1 MKNSELWR
9 ALGRN
14 TIISM
19 VLFGALLGLL
29 WLAEMIFPSMTLL
42 KWHDKWHDPAWV
54 VGIPASIIGVAY
66 ILTIRDPHNYTG
78 FYAGIIMSILL
89 GIQFILQGGYDS
101 AFLFFLVFIPFQ
113 MMSIY
118 KWSRNKEEGGA
129 SFEPK
134 FLDTPRLVMSI
145 AMLVIITAGDYV
157 LSTFAL
163 MHDGL
168 TDNMP
173 VKILNG
179 LLISSSFLAN
189 YWLIYRKTD
198 SWIYWFI
205 YSVAGIGL
213 FIILGNVFSI
223 VLFTFFLV
231 INSMAGLAWIKGTS
245 KENLNWVKIE
255 PAQLM
260 DFLLAKMGGMAKS
273 SVKQLLGQRRVKVG
287 NAIQTRHDFALKKG
301 DVVTVSS
308 GRGNSQLTHPKLKIV
323 YEDDDL
329 IVVNKQPGL
338 LTVAATPGSSETTA
352 YSILRAYVK
361 KQNARAGIYVV
372 HRLDRETSGL
382 LVFARS
388 EELQHYMREYWRELV
403 TERTY
408 IALAEGV
415 LKPAEGKITTWLTED
430 KRNAVVY
437 SSPVDDGG
445 DIAITNYKTLRSSAD
460 GQYSLVELHLET
472 GRTNQIRVHLA
483 SKGCPVVGDRK
494 YGHGNEYSPI
504 DRLCLHAKVLAFI
517 HPVTEKTVRFESP
530 VPKEFNRVLV

>member
-1 MKNSELWR
+1 MIKR
-9 ALGRN
+9 KQD
-14 TIISM
+14 T
-19 VLFGALLGLL
+19 VLKV
-29 WLAEMIFPSMTLL
+29 AEAAP
-42 KWHDKWHDPAWV
+42 
-54 VGIPASIIGVAY
+54 
-66 ILTIRDPHNYTG
+66 
-78 FYAGIIMSILL
+78 
-89 GIQFILQGGYDS
+89 
-101 AFLFFLVFIPFQ
+101 
-113 MMSIY
+113 
-118 KWSRNKEEGGA
+118 
-129 SFEPK
+129 
-134 FLDTPRLVMSI
+134 
-145 AMLVIITAGDYV
+145 
-157 LSTFAL
+157 
-163 MHDGL
+163 
-168 TDNMP
+168 
-173 VKILNG
+173 
-179 LLISSSFLAN
+179 
-189 YWLIYRKTD
+189 
-198 SWIYWFI
+198 
-205 YSVAGIGL
+205 
-213 FIILGNVFSI
+213 
-223 VLFTFFLV
+223 
-231 INSMAGLAWIKGTS
+231 
-245 KENLNWVKIE
+245 
-255 PAQLM
+255 LM
-260 DFLLAKMGGMAKS
+260 DFLIAKMGGMTKS

-287 NAIQTRHDFALKKG
+287 NAVQTRHDFALKAG

-323 YEDDDL
+323 YDDDDL

-352 YSILRAYVK
+352 FSILRAYVK

-415 LKPAEGKITTWLTED
+415 LEPREGQIRSWFTED

-445 DIAITNYKTLRSSAD
+445 DLAITNYKVLKTSNFQTAEGSNPKC
-460 GQYSLVELHLET
+460 YSLVELHLET

-494 YGHGNEYSPI
+494 YGHGNESSPI

-530 VPKEFNRVLV
+530 VPKEFNRVLL

>member
-1 MKNSELWR
+1 MIKR
-9 ALGRN
+9 KQD
-14 TIISM
+14 T
-19 VLFGALLGLL
+19 VLKV
-29 WLAEMIFPSMTLL
+29 T
-42 KWHDKWHDPAWV
+42 
-54 VGIPASIIGVAY
+54 
-66 ILTIRDPHNYTG
+66 
-78 FYAGIIMSILL
+78 
-89 GIQFILQGGYDS
+89 
-101 AFLFFLVFIPFQ
+101 
-113 MMSIY
+113 
-118 KWSRNKEEGGA
+118 
-129 SFEPK
+129 
-134 FLDTPRLVMSI
+134 
-145 AMLVIITAGDYV
+145 
-157 LSTFAL
+157 
-163 MHDGL
+163 
-168 TDNMP
+168 
-173 VKILNG
+173 
-179 LLISSSFLAN
+179 
-189 YWLIYRKTD
+189 
-198 SWIYWFI
+198 
-205 YSVAGIGL
+205 
-213 FIILGNVFSI
+213 
-223 VLFTFFLV
+223 
-231 INSMAGLAWIKGTS
+231 
-245 KENLNWVKIE
+245 E

-260 DFLLAKMGGMAKS
+260 DFLMAKMGGMAKS

-287 NAIQTRHDFALKKG
+287 NAVQTRHDFELKPG

-338 LTVAATPGSSETTA
+338 LTVATAPGSKETTVM
-352 YSILRAYVK
+352 SILRAYVK
-361 KQNARAGIYVV
+361 KQNARANIYVV

-415 LKPAEGKITTWLTED
+415 LEPREGKITTWLTED

-445 DIAITNYKTLRSSAD
+445 DIAITNYKVLKTSTTPPHPSPQGRESGSRHFSSLEGRS
-460 GQYSLVELHLET
+460 GGVTYSLVELHLET

-494 YGHGNEYSPI
+494 YGHGNENSPI

-530 VPKEFNRVLV
+530 VPKEFNRVLQ

>member
-1 MKNSELWR
+1 MIKR
-9 ALGRN
+9 KQD
-14 TIISM
+14 T
-19 VLFGALLGLL
+19 VL
-29 WLAEMIFPSMTLL
+29 
-42 KWHDKWHDPAWV
+42 K
-54 VGIPASIIGVAY
+54 VA
-66 ILTIRDPHNYTG
+66 D
-78 FYAGIIMSILL
+78 
-89 GIQFILQGGYDS
+89 GG
-101 AFLFFLVFIPFQ
+101 
-113 MMSIY
+113 
-118 KWSRNKEEGGA
+118 
-129 SFEPK
+129 
-134 FLDTPRLVMSI
+134 
-145 AMLVIITAGDYV
+145 
-157 LSTFAL
+157 
-163 MHDGL
+163 
-168 TDNMP
+168 
-173 VKILNG
+173 
-179 LLISSSFLAN
+179 
-189 YWLIYRKTD
+189 
-198 SWIYWFI
+198 
-205 YSVAGIGL
+205 
-213 FIILGNVFSI
+213 
-223 VLFTFFLV
+223 
-231 INSMAGLAWIKGTS
+231 
-245 KENLNWVKIE
+245 
-255 PAQLM
+255 QLM
-260 DFLLAKMGGMAKS
+260 DFLMAKMGGMARS

-287 NAIQTRHDFALKKG
+287 NAIQTRHDFLLKAG

-308 GRGNSQLTHPKLKIV
+308 GRGNSQLTHPKLRIV

-388 EELQHYMREYWRELV
+388 EELQHYMRQYWRELV

-415 LKPAEGKITTWLTED
+415 LEPREGKITTWLTED

-445 DIAITNYKTLRSSAD
+445 DIAITNYKTLKTSTTPPQPSPQGRESGNKPITSPEGRSGGVA
-460 GQYSLVELHLET
+460 YSLVELHLET

-494 YGHGNEYSPI
+494 YGHGNESSPI

-530 VPKEFNRVLV
+530 VPKEFNRLLV